1 MKQLLVA
8 VFLFVAFIGRASAV
22 EGWTGEI
29 KWINVDEQGAA
40 YIFIDN
46 PRDGPKPAMTC
57 GQYDIVYLG
66 TKNQPA
72 NPALLSQALMI
83 YSTGKTIRFA
93 VRGTGDSCEAPYL
106 SAR

>member
-66 TKNQPA
+66 TKNQPV
-72 NPALLSQALMI
+72 NPAFGVSQAN
-83 YSTGKTIRFA
+83 TCVQ
-93 VRGTGDSCEAPYL
+93 VRQSKNHKACCAPTATGDSP
-106 SAR
+106 